1 MNGPNHPNPARLVS
15 STFDELT
22 PDYSPDGRRL
32 AFTSTRSGVEEIWV
46 SNTDGSRAAQVTTMG
61 GPLCANPRWSPDGTT
76 ILFNSRR
83 EGSADLYLIKPDTG
97 ELRRITDDPAE
108 ENEPRWSRDG
118 RTIYFGSNRTGGHE
132 VWKMPASGGAAI
144 QITRHGGTTA
154 TESPDRRF
162 LYLAKE
168 GKFFT
173 SIWRVPIAG
182 GEETLVVSGL
192 SHPLNFVVA
201 ERGLSLLATA
211 GAQSKTSIDF
221 FEYRTGKR
229 TTRLTI
235 DKPVS
240 VGTALSPDQQSMLYT
255 TIDNVGSDLMV
266 VDKFR

>member
-1 MNGPNHPNPARLVS
+1 
-15 STFDELT
+15 
-22 PDYSPDGRRL
+22 
-32 AFTSTRSGVEEIWV
+32 
-46 SNTDGSRAAQVTTMG
+46 MG

-162 LYLAKE
+162 LYYAKE

-201 ERGLSLLATA
+201 ERGLYLLATA

-221 FEYRTGKR
+221 FEYPNGET
-229 TTRLTI
+229 
-235 DKPVS
+235 DD
-240 VGTALSPDQQSMLYT
+240 AAHH
-255 TIDNVGSDLMV
+255 
-266 VDKFR
+266 